1 MNSKKFLLAMIIFTA
16 LLLVVAI
23 VYTAVIANR
32 DGDTTTSGEPAPS
45 DEPSAPS
52 DPTDDLTD
60 EPITPPVSDDGAT
73 SDESDGDIS
82 SPPPVTEPPVTEPP
96 ATEPPVTDPPE
107 TLPPVTDEVTT
118 GGGDDATYPPAF
130 GRIISQN
137 DYKIKLIVDWEVI
150 SRNAD
155 EAKIKITLKLQCYS
169 LTVSPRDKYANAITV
184 GGKSYGFT
192 SPRIDSGAV
201 SKTEYLLDTVEI
213 TMPLVNGQGSVEVSA
228 SWLFNGNYAG
238 EQIKYVTAEG
248 IISLEVN

>member
-32 DGDTTTSGEPAPS
+32 DGDTATSDEPTPS

-52 DPTDDLTD
+52 DPTDDLTN
-60 EPITPPVSDDGAT
+60 EPITPPVSDERAD
-73 SDESDGDIS
+73 SDESTGDIS

-96 ATEPPVTDPPE
+96 ATEPPVTDPPV
-107 TLPPVTDEVTT
+107 TQPPVTDEVTT
-118 GGGDDATYPPAF
+118 GGGNATYPPAF

-137 DYKIKLIVDWEVI
+137 NYKIKLIVDWEVI

-155 EAKIKITLKLQCYS
+155 EAKIKLTLKLLCYS
-169 LTVSPRDKYANAITV
+169 LTVSPRDKYANTLTV

-228 SWLFNGNYAG
+228 TWLFNGNYAG

-248 IISLEVN
+248 IISLAVN